1 MKTLNLLTAVLS
13 GAALGLLFIGMTQG
27 IFNSAE
33 VLLGTG
39 VCMLSF
45 ILSITWES

>member
-1 MKTLNLLTAVLS
+1 MKTLNLLTAIL
-13 GAALGLLFIGMTQG
+13 AAAGFGLLFIGMTQG
-27 IFNSAE
+27 IFNSTE

-45 ILSITWES
+45 ILSITWEI